1 MKISIK
7 TRLNPTDQ
15 YKVDDFINAFKNL
28 PPEIRIQLSM
38 DNGNSWLL
46 EQVSVKTER
55 ILLDCLQEE
64 IKNIDNH
71 PLYSHA
77 TSLGQTVFHNTHEIV
92 DVVKE
97 YVKKNG

>member
-64 IKNIDNH
+64 IKNIDTH
-71 PLYSHA
+71 PLYCHA
-77 TSLGQTVFHNTHEIV
+77 TSLGQTVFHNTHEIA
-92 DVVKE
+92 DVFKE
-97 YVKKNG
+97 YVKKYE

>member
-15 YKVDDFINAFKNL
+15 YKVDNFINAFKNL

-46 EQVSVKTER
+46 EQVSVKTEK

-64 IKNIDNH
+64 IKNSNKNC
-71 PLYSHA
+71 LYCHA
-77 TSLGQTVFHNTHEIV
+77 TALGQTLFHNTHDIT
-92 DVVKE
+92 DVIKE
-97 YVKKNG
+97 CVKKYE